1 MNVKDYEEKE
11 FDALLNKT
19 IILSS
24 KKYYK
29 KQMTISNNESLLI
42 NKNDE
47 DIYSDI
53 IDDISLSLTDNVT
66 ESIEEALDVQN
77 AVSKLSAIE
86 QAVIFLAFG
95 MGLTQVHIAR
105 LLKISE
111 RSVRRFEY
119 SALEKMKKILEGGD

>member
-24 KKYYK
+24 KDYYR

-47 DIYSDI
+47 DIYSNI
-53 IDDISLSLTDNVT
+53 IDDISFSLTDNTT
-66 ESIEEALDVQN
+66 EPIEEALDVQN
-77 AVSKLSAIE
+77 AVSKLSAVE

-95 MGLTQVHIAR
+95 TDLTQKNIAKI
-105 LLKISE
+105 LKISE
-111 RSVRRFEY
+111 RTVRRFEY

>member
-24 KKYYK
+24 KDYYR

-47 DIYSDI
+47 DIYSNI
-53 IDDISLSLTDNVT
+53 IDDIDFIDVNTKSYMQHNLKKP
-66 ESIEEALDVQN
+66 SIKPSNRDEFWKDYEEQ
-77 AVSKLSAIE
+77 E
-86 QAVIFLAFG
+86 
-95 MGLTQVHIAR
+95 
-105 LLKISE
+105 
-111 RSVRRFEY
+111 FEY
-119 SALEKMKKILEGGD
+119 IMKKYAKYEEGD